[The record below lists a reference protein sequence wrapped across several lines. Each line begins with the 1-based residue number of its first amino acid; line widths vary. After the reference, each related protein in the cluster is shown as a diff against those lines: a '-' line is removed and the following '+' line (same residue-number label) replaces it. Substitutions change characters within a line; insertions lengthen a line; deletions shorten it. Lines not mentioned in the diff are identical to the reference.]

1 MQVTLELNKTV
12 DENAASFYEKAKKGK
27 KKLKGA
33 METVEKTEKKLK
45 RLAKEEP
52 VIEEKVERKK
62 EWYEKFRWFKTSK
75 GLFVLGGRD
84 ATTNEIVI
92 KKHVDKD
99 DLIFHTE
106 MAGSP
111 FFVLKGGADEESIR
125 EVADATATFSK
136 AWKLNIQEQK
146 VFYVNPDQV
155 TKEAKSGE
163 YVSKGAFMIYGKKNY
178 SENKVN
184 FSIGIKDGQLMG
196 GPTKS
201 VEAHCEKSIKLDRY
215 REYKNESY
223 DEVIN
228 KIVYVISNVENNPK
242 LSEETI
248 KAINAARKRLEKG
261 KFITEEE
268 AKRRLGINL

>member
-201 VEAHCEKSIKLDRY
+201 VEAHCEKSIKLDQGT
-215 REYKNESY
+215 EKAS
-223 DEVIN
+223 VIAK
-228 KIVYVISNVENNPK
+228 KIQKE
-242 LSEETI
+242 
-248 KAINAARKRLEKG
+248 
-261 KFITEEE
+261 
-268 AKRRLGINL
+268 LGGEIDDIIRVLPSGLFKKY